1 MSQNDFNS
9 MKKIKT
15 ESKGAFTPWSREED
29 DELINLFLDGVAV
42 GDMAVK
48 LNRSKG
54 AIRAR
59 IRKMELTQIKKKT
72 SPSSSVS
79 RK

>member
-1 MSQNDFNS
+1 
-9 MKKIKT
+9 MKKFKT

>member
-15 ESKGAFTPWSREED
+15 ENKGAFTTWSREDD

-59 IRKMELTQIKKKT
+59 IRKMELTQIKKK
-72 SPSSSVS
+72 SAASLPVS
-79 RK
+79 KR